1 MLALGRWGWPTGRA
15 QVRIMRTNRLALL
28 ALALTALEASTSE
41 RHDQIELSDLVR
53 QSSLI
58 AIVEPA
64 NPPTKKT
71 EISIAPKGGSK
82 EKYPPYTRVQQR
94 YVVKAVLKN
103 EAGKKLADGAIIE
116 VDVGDFD
123 TRLTVHRRYYLEGV
137 RKIPIYSYYTPTPAP
152 DAGAEGS
159 IVFVQ
164 RSGEGWEFTASGA
177 IEHEGMRS
185 TVEALLTPGR

>member
-1 MLALGRWGWPTGRA
+1 
-15 QVRIMRTNRLALL
+15 MRTNRLALL

-58 AIVEPA
+58 ALVEPA
-64 NPPTKKT
+64 SPPTKKT
-71 EISIAPKGGSK
+71 EIAIGPKGGSK
-82 EKYPPYTRVQQR
+82 ETYPPFTRVQQR

-103 EAGKKLADGAIIE
+103 EAGKKLAEGALIE

-137 RKIPIYSYYTPTPAP
+137 RKIPIYSYYTPSPPP
-152 DAGAEGS
+152 DAGAAGS

-164 RSGEGWEFTASGA
+164 RSGESWEFTASGA
-177 IEHEGMRS
+177 IEHAGMRS
-185 TVEALLTPGR
+185 TIEALLTTGR

>member
-1 MLALGRWGWPTGRA
+1 
-15 QVRIMRTNRLALL
+15 MRTNRLALL

-41 RHDQIELSDLVR
+41 RHDQIDLSDLVG

-82 EKYPPYTRVQQR
+82 EKYPPFTRVQHR
-94 YVVKAVLKN
+94 YVVKEVLKN
-103 EAGKKLADGAIIE
+103 QTGKLAPGAIIE
-116 VDVGDFD
+116 VDVGDFG

-137 RKIPIYSYYTPTPAP
+137 RKIPIYSYYTPLPAP
-152 DAGAEGS
+152 DSGSADS

-164 RSGEGWEFTASGA
+164 RSSEGWEFTASGS
-177 IEHEGMRS
+177 IEHVSQRAS
-185 TVEALLTPGR
+185 IEALLAR

>member
-1 MLALGRWGWPTGRA
+1 
-15 QVRIMRTNRLALL
+15 MRTNRLALL

-58 AIVEPA
+58 ALVEPA
-64 NPPTKKT
+64 SPPMKKT

-82 EKYPPYTRVQQR
+82 EKYPPFTRVQHR

-103 EAGKKLADGAIIE
+103 QTGKLAEGAIIE

-137 RKIPIYSYYTPTPAP
+137 RKIPIYSFYTPSPAP
-152 DAGAEGS
+152 DGGAAGS

-164 RSGEGWEFTASGA
+164 HSGAGWEFTASGA
-177 IEHEGMRS
+177 VEHAGMRS
-185 TVEALLTPGR
+185 AIEALLTPGR

>member
-1 MLALGRWGWPTGRA
+1 
-15 QVRIMRTNRLALL
+15 MRTNRLALL

-41 RHDQIELSDLVR
+41 RHDQIELGDLVR

-58 AIVEPA
+58 AVVEPA

-71 EISIAPKGGSK
+71 EIAIGPKGASK
-82 EKYPPYTRVQQR
+82 EKYPPFKRVQQR

-103 EAGKKLADGAIIE
+103 EAGKKLDVGATIE
-116 VDVGDFD
+116 VDEGDFD

-137 RKIPIYSYYTPTPAP
+137 RKIPIYTYYTPSPAP
-152 DAGAEGS
+152 DAGTEGS

-164 RSGEGWEFTASGA
+164 RSGNGWEFAASGA
-177 IEHEGMRS
+177 IEHLSQRASIE
-185 TVEALLTPGR
+185 ELLAR